1 MWCPISWIFS
11 CIFGWLRSSRNDGG
25 AAFVVDENDC
35 DDDAS
40 GSFLAAG
47 SFRDRGSDHDSTGQ
61 AEYSLVGVKHCAKV
75 EVHEV
80 EGETLIE
87 QSVHREQRGWS

>member
-1 MWCPISWIFS
+1 MQLVVKDLEVQMLASVQVVQVACSPIDVVLDQLDFQLY
-11 CIFGWLRSSRNDGG
+11 FRLAEVGENGGG

-47 SFRDRGSDHDSTGQ
+47 SFRERGSDHDSTGP
-61 AEYSLVGVKHCAKV
+61 AEY
-75 EVHEV
+75 
-80 EGETLIE
+80 
-87 QSVHREQRGWS
+87 